1 MSNIYKTLQAFLVA
15 IGGAYSSGQ
24 NLPGSIG
31 LHEQAGIWISW
42 CCRMFGIIKYP
53 WNFSSES
60 LCGERTGGGEG
71 RLIFRWKSV
80 VADYSYLIDKVAT
93 IICCWIRHY
102 LIQCFAKRECAVPC
116 SLRFCTGA
124 GRTLFRRYL
133 CDLIQTSSRKQ
144 ALRIS

>member
-60 LCGERTGGGEG
+60 LCGERTGGGEVDIPKLSRSILLLFG
-71 RLIFRWKSV
+71 
-80 VADYSYLIDKVAT
+80 
-93 IICCWIRHY
+93 
-102 LIQCFAKRECAVPC
+102 QKRYKCIGIAHP
-116 SLRFCTGA
+116 A
-124 GRTLFRRYL
+124 
-133 CDLIQTSSRKQ
+133 I
-144 ALRIS
+144 